1 MATISIEGNIGSG
14 KSSLI
19 EEMKQRFPSIIFVDE
34 PVKDWALIY
43 DADGVTM
50 LEKFYKNKHAYAFSF
65 QMMAFI
71 SRLKLLRKARR
82 ENPDAI
88 IITER
93 SLYTDKLV
101 FAKMLF
107 ENGFIEDVNYKIYLT
122 WFDEFAI
129 DCPIDKIIYVK
140 TDPEICFERINKR
153 GRLGEDSIPFDYIQ
167 ECNTYHE
174 HMLTQPLSNCK
185 PNEQLILDGNI
196 NNIDGIESWIQQI
209 HSYIY
214 TSPCELRV
222 NDIDEISEYITEEIL
237 DEMSQS
243 MKINNW
249 VEKWI

>member
-1 MATISIEGNIGSG
+1 MTTISIEGNIGSG
-14 KSSLI
+14 KSTLI
-19 EEMKQRFPSIIFVDE
+19 EELKQRFPTMIFVDE
-34 PVKDWALIY
+34 PVKDWELIH
-43 DADGVTM
+43 DTNGVTM
-50 LEKFYKNKHAYAFSF
+50 LQKFYEDKHTYSFPF

-82 ENPDAI
+82 ENPNAI

-107 ENGFIEDVNYKIYLT
+107 EKGFIEDVNYKIYLT

-153 GRLGEDSIPFDYIQ
+153 ARLGEDSIPFDYIQ
-167 ECNTYHE
+167 ECNKYHE
-174 HMLTQPLSNCK
+174 NMLTQSLSNCK
-185 PNEQLILDGNI
+185 PNEQLVLDGNI
-196 NNIDGIESWIQQI
+196 NNIDGVELWIRQI

-214 TSPCELRV
+214 ANPCELMI
-222 NDIDEISEYITEEIL
+222 NDIDEISEYISE
-237 DEMSQS
+237 EMSQS
-243 MKINNW
+243 IKINNW
-249 VEKWI
+249 VEKWL